1 MSITLALVLFGALT
15 LFALTVEVLYTYAAH
30 GFGHGFSSNRPPVER
45 NPLGKRVA
53 RAYENQ
59 AESASYIVP
68 ILASA
73 AIMDLSSPV
82 AQSAALAIICGRA
95 WFVGFY
101 YTGLPFVRLIGFIG
115 GTVGS
120 IVLTILVVQSLFGS

>member
-1 MSITLALVLFGALT
+1 
-15 LFALTVEVLYTYAAH
+15 
-30 GFGHGFSSNRPPVER
+30 
-45 NPLGKRVA
+45 
-53 RAYENQ
+53 
-59 AESASYIVP
+59 
-68 ILASA
+68 
-73 AIMDLSSPV
+73 MDLSSPV